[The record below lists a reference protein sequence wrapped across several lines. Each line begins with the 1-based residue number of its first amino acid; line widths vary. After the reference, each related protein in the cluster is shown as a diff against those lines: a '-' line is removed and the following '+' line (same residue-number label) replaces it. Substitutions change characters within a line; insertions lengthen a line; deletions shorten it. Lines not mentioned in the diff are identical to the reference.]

1 MAVYSVKTKALTQEC
16 ILIDHTKTVSYY
28 WAITASDSVFF
39 SQFTK
44 LEPVFNMGGGGLP
57 TIERLH
63 ALNTLTL
70 MKTDYF

>member
-28 WAITASDSVFF
+28 WTITESDSVFF

-44 LEPVFNMGGGGLP
+44 LEPTFNMGVP
-57 TIERLH
+57 TIEKLH
-63 ALNTLTL
+63 ALNTLTF
-70 MKTDYF
+70 MKTDYY